1 MQDTTVLIS
10 SSPIESHPSTEIIL
24 ETIASVRKHF
34 PTAPIWILQDGVR
47 EEQMDRIDHY
57 VEYLHRL
64 AAHCVLKETD
74 ITLMPFPEFLHQGL
88 MTQRVMD
95 LVKSPFVLYLEHDT
109 PILDRP
115 IDWRML
121 KEVLT
126 DADANHIRLHYDET
140 IHPEHVELMRGKLTD
155 NLIKTIQYHNR
166 PFLTNAGWFRGI
178 LRLAIKETSRCH
190 IEDIVYTFVAHSPW
204 EAHRC
209 CVYDPEG
216 TGQNMKRSGHT
227 DGRRGENKFDEVF

>member
-10 SSPIESHPSTEIIL
+10 SSPIPSHPSADIIK

-34 PTAPIWILQDGVR
+34 PTAPIYIMQDGVR
-47 EEQMDRIDHY
+47 KEQEDHIDAY
-57 VEYLHRL
+57 VAYLHNL
-64 AAHCVLKETD
+64 AAHCVLHE
-74 ITLMPFPEFLHQGL
+74 IGVTLMPFADFQHQGL
-88 MTQRVMD
+88 MAQRT
-95 LVKSPFVLYLEHDT
+95 LEIVKSPFVLFCEHDT

-121 KEVLT
+121 KEVLA

-140 IHPEHVELMRGKLTD
+140 IHPEHVELMCGKLNE

-166 PFLTNAGWFRGI
+166 PFLANTGWFRGI

-204 EAHRC
+204 DAHRC
-209 CVYDPEG
+209 VVYDPEG